1 MIKNLVH
8 HLKTKLGQEYAKYE
22 KKSEKQPEAPQ
33 ASLSI
38 EAEPLQQISL
48 MEAAELQKRLQANF
62 CRKKQWF

>member
-1 MIKNLVH
+1 M
-8 HLKTKLGQEYAKYE
+8 KTKLGQEYAKYE
-22 KKSEKQPEAPQ
+22 KKKSEKQPEAPQ

-38 EAEPLQQISL
+38 EAEPLWQISL